1 MATLTGKKVK
11 DTYYKV
17 LQVDNGQIV
26 YNGLGS
32 PVTGSVNLSGSF
44 HVTGSQTVGGD
55 LRVFGNVTAKQFIA
69 TTVSSSVIYE
79 SGSSEFGNSI
89 DDTHTFTGSLYI
101 SNSIEL
107 VGDQITTGT
116 LTLGDY
122 TDVSASLDQA
132 EKDIVANSASA
143 HIARNQLSASAHTS
157 RVQLSSSADIARLA
171 LSSSAHTS
179 REQLSGSAHTSRV
192 ELSSSADVARISLSS
207 SADIA
212 RLSLSSSAH
221 TDRVAKIITLSGS
234 AHDQRVAISSSF
246 VLSLGSEITS
256 LSASAH
262 NQRISEGTVL
272 SSSAHDQRTVLISEL
287 SGSTHT
293 QRIALSSSLRTYT
306 DEKIAGLIDSAPATL
321 DTLNEIA
328 AAIGDNANV
337 SASFAT
343 TLGTKFATA
352 DHNTYSSSAA
362 LAFRTEYSNG
372 DTELS
377 GALNTRIEALEAGG
391 GTSGLS
397 ASAHNQRE
405 ALSSSAAT
413 AFRTEY
419 IDGDAALTSTLN
431 TYTASTDTRLD
442 SIEATTSSYVTN
454 SQTSSMTVLSSSY
467 ALTASHALNIPATAS
482 YAISGSY
489 ALTASHAL
497 NIPATASYAISASYA
512 TSASYEITYEL
523 SSSYAESATS
533 ASYATTASYALNV
546 QPGAGFPY
554 TGSAEISGS
563 LEVIDGIITG
573 DGSGLTNLTFDQAA
587 TVVSSF
593 SSLTTA
599 SVAHNFGTKNI
610 IAFVY
615 DNNDNQI
622 LPAELTTTDINT
634 VTVTFDSATSGRVVI
649 ARGGHIVSGS
659 IEYNNILNKP
669 DLETSAS
676 VAADYIS
683 IERLKALVAAAPT
696 YNDFSASIALL

>member
-32 PVTGSVNLSGSF
+32 PVTGSVNLSGSL
-44 HVTGSQTVGGD
+44 HVTGSQTIGGD

-101 SNSIEL
+101 SNSINL
-107 VGDQITTGT
+107 AGDHTITGT
-116 LTLGDY
+116 LTLGEY

-132 EKDIVANSASA
+132 EKDIIANSASA
-143 HIARNQLSASAHTS
+143 HVARGQLSASAHLS
-157 RVQLSSSADIARLA
+157 RTQLSSSADIARVA

-179 REQLSGSAHTSRV
+179 RQQLSGSADIARVSLSGSAHTSRV
-192 ELSSSADVARISLSS
+192 ELSSSADVARTSLSS
-207 SADIA
+207 SADTA

-221 TDRVAKIITLSGS
+221 TDRIAKITTLSGS

-246 VLSLGSEITS
+246 ASSLGSEITS

-262 NQRISEGTVL
+262 NQRISEDTIL
-272 SSSAHDQRTVLISEL
+272 SSSAHDQRTVLTSEL
-287 SGSTHT
+287 SGSAHT

-352 DHNTYSSSAA
+352 DHNTYSGSAA
-362 LAFRTEYSNG
+362 SAFRTEYVAG

-377 GALNTRIEALEAGG
+377 GALNTRIEVLEAGG
-391 GTSGLS
+391 GTTALS
-397 ASAHNQRE
+397 ESAHTQRI

-419 IDGDAALTSTLN
+419 TDGDATVTSTLN
-431 TYTASTDTRLD
+431 TYTASANSRLD
-442 SIEATTSSYVTN
+442 SIEASTSSYVTN

-467 ALTASHALNIPATAS
+467 ALTASHALNVPATAS
-482 YAISGSY
+482 YAV
-489 ALTASHAL
+489 
-497 NIPATASYAISASYA
+497 SASYA

-593 SSLTTA
+593 SSVTTA
-599 SVAHNFGTKNI
+599 SATHNFGTKNI

-615 DNNDNQI
+615 DSNDNQV

-634 VTVTFDSATSGRVVI
+634 VTATFDTATSGRLVV

-659 IEYNNILNKP
+659 IEYSNILNKP

>member
-1 MATLTGKKVK
+1 MSTLTGNKIK

-17 LQVDNGQIV
+17 VQVDNGMLMQ
-26 YNGLGS
+26 NGLGS
-32 PVTGSVNLSGSF
+32 PLTGSIKLSGSL
-44 HVTGSQTVGGD
+44 HVTGSQTVAGD

-101 SNSIEL
+101 SNSIDL
-107 VGDQITTGT
+107 TGDQTITGT

-122 TDVSASLDQA
+122 TDVSASLKQA
-132 EKDIVANSASA
+132 EDDIIANSASA
-143 HIARNQLSASAHTS
+143 HVARGQLSASAHLS
-157 RVQLSSSADIARLA
+157 RTQ
-171 LSSSAHTS
+171 
-179 REQLSGSAHTSRV
+179 
-192 ELSSSADVARISLSS
+192 LSSSADVARV
-207 SADIA
+207 A
-212 RLSLSSSAH
+212 LSSSAH
-221 TDRVAKIITLSGS
+221 TARRSEIGDLSGSAHTARRSEISDLSGS
-234 AHDQRVAISSSF
+234 AHDQRLAISSSTATNIRA
-246 VLSLGSEITS
+246 EITA
-256 LSASAH
+256 LSASVDEVSDAEH
-262 NQRISEGTVL
+262 ASRVAELNDSSSALTTAFTNADTAL
-272 SSSAHDQRTVLISEL
+272 SSSAHDQRVALIAGTASDI
-287 SGSTHT
+287 T
-293 QRIALSSSLRTYT
+293 ALSSSAHTARINLSSSVDTHI
-306 DEKIAGLIDSAPATL
+306 DAKLAGLVDSAPATL
-321 DTLNEIA
+321 DTLNELA
-328 AAIGDNANV
+328 AALGDDPNV

-352 DHNTYSSSAA
+352 DHNTYSGSASSA
-362 LAFRTEYSNG
+362 FRAEYVAG

-397 ASAHNQRE
+397 ASAHTQRT
-405 ALSSSAAT
+405 ALSASSAI

-419 IDGDAALTSTLN
+419 TDGDVALTSTLN
-431 TYTASTDTRLD
+431 NYTASTDTRLD
-442 SIEATTSSYVTN
+442 SIEASTSSYVTN

-497 NIPATASYAISASYA
+497 NIPATASFAISASYA
-512 TSASYEITYEL
+512 TSASYEITYEV
-523 SSSYAESATS
+523 SSSYAETATS

-546 QPGAGFPY
+546 PTGAGFPY

-563 LEVIDGIITG
+563 LDVIDGVITG

-593 SSLTTA
+593 TSVTTA
-599 SVAHNFGTKNI
+599 SATHNFGTKNV

-615 DNNDNQI
+615 DNSDNQI
-622 LPAELTTTDINT
+622 LPAELTTTDSNT
-634 VTVTFDSATSGRVVI
+634 VTVTFDSATSGRLVV

-696 YNDFSASIALL
+696 YNDFTASIAAL